1 MHSIKV
7 VGLTKP
13 LVEGLES
20 SEDLIVHNARVSNP
34 SNQLNTDTG
43 AGLLRYCIKH
53 KHFSIFEMAN
63 MVVEI
68 ITTRDI
74 SRQILRHRSFSF
86 QEFSGRYSVMPED
99 PIIRETRLQDP
110 VNKQGSLECIDD
122 SLSGLFNEL
131 QHGVWEEALDSYKYL
146 LSKGVSKE
154 QARALLPEGLVQ
166 TRMYMNGTVRSWI
179 HYCQVRCGVETQK
192 EHRLIAKDI
201 CKELISNFPSLKDTL
216 SPLLEDNYSAEQC
229 NVG

>member
-1 MHSIKV
+1 
-7 VGLTKP
+7 
-13 LVEGLES
+13 
-20 SEDLIVHNARVSNP
+20 
-34 SNQLNTDTG
+34 
-43 AGLLRYCIKH
+43 
-53 KHFSIFEMAN
+53 
-63 MVVEI
+63 
-68 ITTRDI
+68 
-74 SRQILRHRSFSF
+74 
-86 QEFSGRYSVMPED
+86 MPED

-110 VNKQGSLECIDD
+110 VNKQGSLECKDE
-122 SLSGLFNEL
+122 SLSELFNEL

-216 SPLLEDNYSAEQC
+216 SPLLEGNYSAEQC
-229 NVG
+229 NVD